1 MNKEA
6 EAYKTAYAR
15 ERAAR
20 LEAEQLLDDKSREL
34 FLKNQQLEAS
44 NTRLKEQHNALVRN
58 ESWQPWAHCPP
69 VLPMRS
75 IIR

>member
-44 NTRLKEQHNALVRN
+44 NTRLKEQHNALD
-58 ESWQPWAHCPP
+58 A
-69 VLPMRS
+69 
-75 IIR
+75 